1 MTVLEVADL
10 GRQRAVARLETVVLL
25 LLRGDRLLEPPNLA
39 HAVARDPQPVLQ
51 RDQRH
56 QQSPRDDTDHHGRG
70 RLAECAA
77 VATVLPRTIM
87 RNRPGAALETPRDRR
102 SSLARRAPPR
112 CGAAGCTSQRDR
124 SDTAS
129 PS

>member
-10 GRQRAVARLETVVLL
+10 GRERAVARLETVVLL
-25 LLRGDRLLEPPNLA
+25 LLRGDRLLEPPHLA

-56 QQSPRDDTDHHGRG
+56 QQSTRDDTDHHGRG

-77 VATVLPRTIM
+77 LAAVLPRAIT
-87 RNRPGAALETPRDRR
+87 RTRLATAPETPRDQR
-102 SSLARRAPPR
+102 SSPGRRAPPR
-112 CGAAGCTSQRDR
+112 CGAAGCTSRRGR
-124 SDTAS
+124 SGTANRS
-129 PS
+129 